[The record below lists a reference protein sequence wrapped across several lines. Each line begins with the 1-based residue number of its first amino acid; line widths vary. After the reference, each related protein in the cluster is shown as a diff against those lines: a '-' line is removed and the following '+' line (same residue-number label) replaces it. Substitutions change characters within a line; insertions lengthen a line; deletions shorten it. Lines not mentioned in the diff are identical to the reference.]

1 MICQICLICG
11 CIWRKNA
18 LGSGFWLPDFETN
31 LCRPFHNVHVCVYI
45 YIYIH
50 VYIRIYY
57 MCIYIYIY
65 ILHVYVY
72 IYIILLLTPPF
83 NIHLLYALILR
94 VKTLVS
100 EDKLAS
106 KCTMCTILYT
116 SSMCWEDLQSGSNPK
131 SIVFCFL
138 YSAYT
143 HPEMPMFPDLTPP
156 CSLLNFFLCVSVCR
170 SPPIFL

>member
-1 MICQICLICG
+1 MDFGYPILRQTCVDHFIMYMCVYTYICIYIYM
-11 CIWRKNA
+11 
-18 LGSGFWLPDFETN
+18 
-31 LCRPFHNVHVCVYI
+31 YI
-45 YIYIH
+45 YIYVY
-50 VYIRIYY
+50 VYIHIYY
-57 MCIYIYIY
+57 MCIYIYIHTY
-65 ILHVYVY
+65 IYIYIHTLHVNMCIY

-100 EDKLAS
+100 EDQLAS
-106 KCTMCTILYT
+106 KCTMCTLLYT

-138 YSAYT
+138 YTAYT

-156 CSLLNFFLCVSVCR
+156 CSLLNFFLCVCVSLT
-170 SPPIFL
+170 SHFL